1 MDERYGDPYVSFNFS
16 AGITG
21 NITAASPIIS
31 DKTARTPGKS
41 DINMY
46 ARFPYQYTAN
56 VGGVGATSGGTFK
69 LSTTVKYVAKN
80 ASEKKIKVKHS
91 WSVSG

>member
-1 MDERYGDPYVSFNFS
+1 MFNSHFHVGS
-16 AGITG
+16 L
-21 NITAASPIIS
+21 S
-31 DKTARTPGKS
+31 
-41 DINMY
+41 INMY